1 MVSCAINSIYALN
14 INVNIYTHMQSIY
27 GKYEM
32 MKIEQV
38 NSDEQSGGLVDLPR
52 LLEQLFPNPE
62 CRPSARWGRTQVA
75 NRTIPFIRVGRL
87 CFFNTAMVQAHF
99 HAAAMKKVRAV

>member
-1 MVSCAINSIYALN
+1 MNEKSKHIAETNQSTL
-14 INVNIYTHMQSIY
+14 TSEMQ
-27 GKYEM
+27 
-32 MKIEQV
+32 
-38 NSDEQSGGLVDLPR
+38 DGGLVDLKR

-87 CFFNTAMVQAHF
+87 CFFSVAMVREHF
-99 HAAAMKKVRAV
+99 HTAAMKKVRSV